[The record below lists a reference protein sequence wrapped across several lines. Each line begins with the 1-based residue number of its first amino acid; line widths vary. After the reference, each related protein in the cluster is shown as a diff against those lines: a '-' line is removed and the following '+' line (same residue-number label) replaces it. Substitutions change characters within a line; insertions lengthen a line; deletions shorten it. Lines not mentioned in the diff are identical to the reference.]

1 MGVLLPVGCDDIPPS
16 LHLFFFFKP
25 GMSVEI
31 KYSVQQTLRALNLF
45 LLLSEVSLS
54 LSFFFFC
61 LDATFLVVLSLD
73 LSFYL
78 G

>member
-1 MGVLLPVGCDDIPPS
+1 MGVLLPVGCDDIPPPS
-16 LHLFFFFKP
+16 IFFFFLKP

-31 KYSVQQTLRALNLF
+31 KYSVQQTLCALNLF

-54 LSFFFFC
+54 FLFGRFSF
-61 LDATFLVVLSLD
+61 VVLSLD

>member
-1 MGVLLPVGCDDIPPS
+1 MGVWLPVGCDDILNPS
-16 LHLFFFFKP
+16 LHLFFFLKP

-45 LLLSEVSLS
+45 LHLSEVSIS
-54 LSFFFFC
+54 LFFFLFGHVS
-61 LDATFLVVLSLD
+61 FVVLCLD

>member
-1 MGVLLPVGCDDIPPS
+1 
-16 LHLFFFFKP
+16 
-25 GMSVEI
+25 MSVEI

>member
-1 MGVLLPVGCDDIPPS
+1 
-16 LHLFFFFKP
+16 
-25 GMSVEI
+25 MSVEI

-54 LSFFFFC
+54 LSLFFFFC
-61 LDATFLVVLSLD
+61 LDASFLVVLSLD

>member
-1 MGVLLPVGCDDIPPS
+1 MGVLLPVGCDDIPPPS
-16 LHLFFFFKP
+16 IFFFFFKP

-54 LSFFFFC
+54 LSFLFGHFSF
-61 LDATFLVVLSLD
+61 VVLSLD

>member
-1 MGVLLPVGCDDIPPS
+1 
-16 LHLFFFFKP
+16 
-25 GMSVEI
+25 MSVEI

-54 LSFFFFC
+54 LSLFFFLFGRVS
-61 LDATFLVVLSLD
+61 FVVLCLD